1 MSGRLTSD
9 RARFVVSRSAQ
20 ALLVIALSYTLVFFT
35 LFVLPG
41 NPIENKLTNPQNPLP
56 PEAEGPLLDYY
67 NLDKGPTE
75 QFLISVGRLLRGD
88 LGYSLING
96 KPVSELIAQG
106 VANTAPLAALALLFT
121 AIISLGVALVAVFG
135 PKPLRGF
142 ARLLPLVFLSTPSFL
157 VGFLLLL
164 VFSFQLGWISSIRD
178 EGFVSLILPALTL
191 AIGVNA
197 PITQVLITGLDR
209 ASGEQFVTVL
219 RSRGASEQ
227 TIVGGHLL
235 KNGSIPAITL
245 LALTVGDLVASTVV
259 VETVFSRTGIGFITQ
274 QAVRDQDTPV
284 ILAVVVLVSATFVLI
299 NLAADLVYPLL
310 DPRIS
315 YTTRRSRARA
325 ARRVRTEAEAFA

>member
-1 MSGRLTSD
+1 MSRT
-9 RARFVVSRSAQ
+9 RFVVARSAQ

-56 PEAEGPLLDYY
+56 DEAAGPLIAYY
-67 NLDKGPTE
+67 HLDKSPIE
-75 QFLISVGRLLRGD
+75 QFLISVERLFRGD
-88 LGYSLING
+88 WGYSLTNG
-96 KPVSELIAQG
+96 KPVTELIGQG
-106 VANTAPLAALALLFT
+106 LSNSAPLAALALLLT
-121 AIISLGVALVAVFG
+121 AVLSLGIALLAVFG
-135 PKPLRGF
+135 PRRLRGF

-209 ASGEQFVTVL
+209 AAGEPFVTVL
-219 RSRGASEQ
+219 RARGVSEPG
-227 TIVGGHLL
+227 IVGGHLL
-235 KNGSIPAITL
+235 KNGSIPAVTL
-245 LALTVGDLVASTVV
+245 LALTVGDLLASTVV

-284 ILAVVVLVSATFVLI
+284 ILAVVVLVSTTFVLI

-310 DPRIS
+310 DPRID
-315 YTTRRSRARA
+315 YATRRSRIRA
-325 ARRVRTEAEAFA
+325 ARRTRRTSTGVFA

>member
-1 MSGRLTSD
+1 MD
-9 RARFVVSRSAQ
+9 RARFAAVRGAQ
-20 ALLVIALSYTLVFFT
+20 ALLVIVLSYTLVFFT

-56 PEAEGPLLDYY
+56 DEAAGPLISYYHLDE
-67 NLDKGPTE
+67 PPVT
-75 QFLISVGRLLRGD
+75 QFLISVGRLLQGD
-88 LGYSLING
+88 WGYSLTNG
-96 KPVSELIAQG
+96 KPVVDLVAQG
-106 VANTAPLAALALLFT
+106 LANSAPLAALALLLT
-121 AIISLGVALVAVFG
+121 AVLALGIALVAVFG
-135 PKPLRGF
+135 PRRLRGI
-142 ARLLPLVFLSTPSFL
+142 ARLLPLVSLSTPSFL

-209 ASGEQFVTVL
+209 AAGQPFVTVL
-219 RSRGASEQ
+219 RSRGISEPA
-227 TIVGGHLL
+227 IVGGHLL
-235 KNGSIPAITL
+235 KNGSIPAVTL
-245 LALTVGDLVASTVV
+245 LALTVGDLLASTVV

-284 ILAVVVLVSATFVLI
+284 ILAVVVLVSTTFVLI
-299 NLAADLVYPLL
+299 NLVADLVYPLL

-315 YTTRRSRARA
+315 YATRRTRVRA
-325 ARRVRTEAEAFA
+325 ARRGRREVFA